1 MHGEEYC
8 LSSVVTA
15 PSCQPLRS
23 PYSYLV
29 IRYQPTEVFVSIE
42 RSFMYMPI
50 ICAINVLFHK
60 YSISP
65 QMPMQ
70 VVSELLSGPF
80 AYVAHAAGIIQP
92 AL

>member
-1 MHGEEYC
+1 
-8 LSSVVTA
+8 
-15 PSCQPLRS
+15 
-23 PYSYLV
+23 
-29 IRYQPTEVFVSIE
+29 
-42 RSFMYMPI
+42 MYMPI